1 MNTEP
6 PDKHRSIK
14 NALKDV
20 IKDAKSQ
27 GIILDVV
34 HACHRITVHT
44 LQFLKLY
51 LLTCYEGGSTILEVT
66 GHFAVAIMNVIC
78 EESNGVRR
86 RTI

>member
-14 NALKDV
+14 NALKNV
-20 IKDAKSQ
+20 IKNAKSQ

-51 LLTCYEGGSTILEVT
+51 LLTCYERGSAMPEVT
-66 GHFAVAIMNVIC
+66 EHFVVAIMNVIC
-78 EESNGVRR
+78 
-86 RTI
+86 